1 MQGWQLVQRS
11 ANPENIRK
19 EYEFLKRLRETEV
32 MMTRVHPATSFV
44 VKATAV
50 GLFQAEAEERYAP
63 QLTGLYLSQ
72 SVDCAMTSSDKV
84 SLSGRVKNANGR
96 GDGSFMLA
104 WKKGVSANLHVQTS
118 ASVSVDSVGFSGR
131 ISKTLSERV
140 VFILQPTLQYYH
152 TMGVLNPSV
161 MACKLCS
168 VALPFQPDPNPNFNP
183 FSTDHAAQASL
194 ARHHSPQLRTAG
206 CLADDVDS
214 AHGAEPAQGSG
225 QSHCKQLISPT
236 TA

>member
-44 VKATAV
+44 AKASAV
-50 GLFQAEAEERYAP
+50 GLFQADAEERYAP

-84 SLSGRVKNANGR
+84 SLAGRVKNANGR
-96 GDGSFMLA
+96 GDGSFTLA
-104 WKKGVSANLHVQTS
+104 WKKGVSSDLHVQTS

-140 VFILQPTLQYYH
+140 VFILQPSLQYYH

-161 MACKLCS
+161 MACKFGLDGWRFVS
-168 VALPFQPDPNPNFNP
+168 VWTLIPLPSVLTMQLRPSWHGTIALNYGLQD
-183 FSTDHAAQASL
+183 ASL
-194 ARHHSPQLRTAG
+194 TTSIVHTELNQPKAVANLTVIHSAG
-206 CLADDVDS
+206 HV
-214 AHGAEPAQGSG
+214 
-225 QSHCKQLISPT
+225 
-236 TA
+236 